1 MVRKSQLLIS
11 NNRSRS
17 AVRANQFKFTNLPF
31 YRLDEAVAQITAAG
45 GTAIGTLVD
54 VRSRTAVESWISAT
68 VAKFGLLDGAANIA
82 GTTGKNHERSYI
94 ADTED
99 ADWEFVMG
107 VNVTGVMNCM
117 RAQIPNI
124 KDNTAIV
131 NAASVAGLMGIR
143 GSSAYVAS
151 KHAVIGLTRTAA
163 KELGPRGIRVNCFA
177 PGPIDTPMLQQ
188 AADKRGQPMDL
199 KGVAL
204 GRKGGP
210 EEVAELV
217 AWLLCDGST
226 YVTGTVQNV
235 DGGWCC

>member
-1 MVRKSQLLIS
+1 M
-11 NNRSRS
+11 
-17 AVRANQFKFTNLPF
+17 
-31 YRLDEAVAQITAAG
+31 
-45 GTAIGTLVD
+45 GTLVD
-54 VRSRTAVESWISAT
+54 VRSRAAVDAWITAT
-68 VAKFGLLDGAANIA
+68 VTKYGVLDGAANIA
-82 GTTGKNHERSYI
+82 GTTGKNHEKSYI
-94 ADTED
+94 VDTED
-99 ADWEFVMG
+99 SDWEFVMG
-107 VNVTGVMNCM
+107 VNVTGIMNCM

-124 KDNTAIV
+124 KDGTAIV

-143 GSSAYVAS
+143 GSGAYVAS

-177 PGPIDTPMLQQ
+177 PGPIETPMLAKS
-188 AADKRGQPMDL
+188 AALRGAPMDL

-204 GRKGGP
+204 GRTGGP

-226 YVTGTVQNV
+226 YITGTVQNV